1 MNKQFANSA
10 LYGGNPPQGSSTDPL
25 IINVCL
31 SGNISKKSFNRHVPG
46 NLQEITE
53 DAARVI
59 EAGASILHIHAY
71 DADGVPDWRPESF
84 ARIFE
89 TIRTDYPE
97 VVLVAT
103 TSGRLHQDFEKRAAV
118 LDLDNK
124 AKPDMAS
131 LTLGSLN
138 FPEQASL
145 NAPDMV
151 KRLCQRMRENG
162 IMPELEAFDMGM
174 INYAFYLQRKGLLP
188 LQCYINLLLGS
199 LGSVPGRVL
208 DLASLVREL
217 PQGWTWAAAGVGQYQ
232 LPMNTAA
239 ITMGGNVRVGLEDN
253 PFYDYKKRQPASNG
267 ELVKRLVRISS
278 ELGRAIA
285 TPAETRQRLKL
296 GNADNWAANWAAT
309 RAVIGKM
316 QPQHMA
322 AAMALLG
329 KWNMAPTAANSAVP
343 DPERDKLD
351 VEHSFIALLDNQLVG
366 VASYILLGDGRAETA
381 SLAVDPEYLG
391 CSIGY
396 ELQLARLADMRSKG
410 IKHLRTES
418 DRPEVIHWYINKFGY
433 RITGKN
439 PKKHAFGHPGYDY
452 WTILEMELS

>member
-10 LYGGNPPQGSSTDPL
+10 LYGGNPPQGTSTESL
-25 IINVCL
+25 VINVCL
-31 SGNISKKSFNRHVPG
+31 SGNITNKSINPHVPG

-53 DAARVI
+53 DAAQVL

-71 DADGVPDWRPESF
+71 EADGTPDWRPESF

-89 TIRTDYPE
+89 TIRADYPE
-97 VVLVAT
+97 AVLVAT
-103 TSGRLHQDFEKRAAV
+103 TSGRLHKDFEKRAAV
-118 LDLDNK
+118 LDLDND

-145 NAPDMV
+145 NEPDMV
-151 KRLCQRMRENG
+151 QQLCRRMRDNG

-208 DLASLVREL
+208 DLSHLVGEIPR
-217 PQGWTWAAAGVGQYQ
+217 GWTWAAAGVGQYQ
-232 LPMNTAA
+232 LPMNTTA

-253 PFYDYKKRQPASNG
+253 PFYDYKKRQPASNV
-267 ELVKRLVRISS
+267 ELVKRLVRIST
-278 ELGRAIA
+278 ELGRPIA
-285 TPAETRQRLKL
+285 TPAETRKRLKL
-296 GNADNWAANWAAT
+296 GDADNWAAT
-309 RAVIGKM
+309 RSVICKM
-316 QPQHMA
+316 QPQHMDA
-322 AAMALLG
+322 TMTLLE
-329 KWNMAPTAANSAVP
+329 KWNMAPKKASDFLP
-343 DPERDKLD
+343 SPERDNLD
-351 VEHSFIALLDNQLVG
+351 ISNSFIALLDEKLVG
-366 VASYILLGDGRAETA
+366 VASYILLDERRAETA

-391 CSIGY
+391 CGIGY
-396 ELQLARLADMRSKG
+396 ELQIARLDELRSKG
-410 IKHLRTES
+410 ITHLRTES

-439 PKKHAFGHPGYDY
+439 PKKHAFGHPEYDY
-452 WTILEMELS
+452 WTVLELDLS